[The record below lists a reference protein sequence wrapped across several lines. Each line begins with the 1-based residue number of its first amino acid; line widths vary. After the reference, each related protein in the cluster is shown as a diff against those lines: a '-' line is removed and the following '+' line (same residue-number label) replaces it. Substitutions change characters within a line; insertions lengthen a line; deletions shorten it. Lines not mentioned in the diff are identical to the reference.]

1 MYIYIYQNSMKLT
14 ILNAAVDLVSGDK
27 GDDETVTCP
36 SFVVIGGSDS
46 TPLISGDSALL
57 SLVLGVRGS

>member
-1 MYIYIYQNSMKLT
+1 MKLT

-36 SFVVIGGSDS
+36 SFVVVSGSES
-46 TPLISGDSALL
+46 TPLISGGIALL
-57 SLVLGVRGS
+57 SPVLCVRGS